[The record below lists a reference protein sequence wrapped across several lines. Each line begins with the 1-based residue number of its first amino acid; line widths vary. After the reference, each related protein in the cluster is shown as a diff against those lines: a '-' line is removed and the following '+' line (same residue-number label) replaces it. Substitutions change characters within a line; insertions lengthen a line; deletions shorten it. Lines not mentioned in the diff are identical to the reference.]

1 MLLTTDD
8 NKKTSPK
15 NAKQAFD
22 PLKRVKSFVGAF
34 VILLVFCILVF
45 KLSPNKQKEICSGE
59 TLVYTSFFPVYD
71 LTRTVLG
78 DTDIQLKILMP
89 PEQDPH
95 MWEPTPRD
103 IEKLSYADMLII
115 NGANMEERW
124 LASVRES
131 LPELKI
137 INLSEGVDLITYTG
151 AAALGEFQFLA
162 KMNLEAGVVYPM
174 QFGHTHEEFMRLS
187 LIKSDS
193 HLNDKNIVA
202 YAKEVMLE
210 EGEPISQYQTIAVKD
225 SRVYKI
231 GMGHTSG
238 GAYIKV
244 NESGTYYF
252 VSDRLSETLLSY
264 RFLEPDGETDV
275 PWQVLLAGSTSN
287 LDKLT
292 YDPHSWMSTTNAM
305 SYLNSINRALA
316 EVFPQYK
323 RTFNKNKVK
332 AVTELSFLEHEYK
345 KKFEKKENKVF
356 VVTHYAYAYLA
367 RDFGLDQY
375 PLQGLTSMGSVSLRI
390 LRRAIGFCLENKI
403 QTIFYE
409 KSGIKKDAQ
418 TIAWEIGAQ
427 AKPLTSMEFVRA
439 KDDTNYITIMREN
452 LELLEQSMR

>member
-1 MLLTTDD
+1 MFLMMNV
-8 NKKTSPK
+8 NKKTSS
-15 NAKQAFD
+15 NMTKQAFD
-22 PLKRVKSFVGAF
+22 PVKRVKSLF
-34 VILLVFCILVF
+34 VIVLVVCFLFLLFSAN
-45 KLSPNKQKEICSGE
+45 KPKEEDSESP
-59 TLVYTSFFPVYD
+59 LVYTSFFPVYD

-78 DTDIQLKILMP
+78 DADIQLKVLMP
-89 PEQDPH
+89 VEQDPH

-103 IEKLSYADMLII
+103 IEKLSCADMLII

-124 LASVRES
+124 LASVKES
-131 LPELKI
+131 LPDLKVV
-137 INLSEGVDLITYTG
+137 NLSEGVDLITYTG
-151 AAALGEFQFLA
+151 AAALGEFQFLS
-162 KMNLEAGVVYPM
+162 KLELQAGVVYPI

-187 LIKSDS
+187 LIKEKND
-193 HLNDKNIVA
+193 LNERNIVE
-202 YAKEVMLE
+202 YAKVVMLDD
-210 EGEPISQYQTIAVKD
+210 GELISQYETIEAED
-225 SRVYKI
+225 SKVYKI
-231 GMGHTSG
+231 RMGHTSG

-244 NESGTYYF
+244 KESAAYYF

-264 RFLEPDGETDV
+264 RFLEPDGEEDM
-275 PWQVLLAGSTSN
+275 PWEVLLAGSTSN

-305 SYLNSINRALA
+305 SYLNSINQALA
-316 EVFPQYK
+316 EAYPQYE

-375 PLQGLTSMGSVSLRI
+375 PLQGLTSMGSVSLHT
-390 LRRAIGFCLENKI
+390 LRRAISFCMQNQI

-418 TIAWEIGAQ
+418 TIAWEIDAQ
-427 AKPLTSMEFVRA
+427 AKPLTSMEYVRA
-439 KDDTNYITIMREN
+439 KDDTDYITIMRQN